1 MIFIFQ
7 ENVFSQL
14 ESFLNEKFPVELKQ
28 ILELSGFDT
37 KSSLMSLKVETIV
50 DIENYANENP
60 DILKNTTYENTI
72 KFKFKPGHKL
82 RILLLPNQIKNLE
95 ESQVNDSLL
104 SKTNNF
110 SQILKTFIETAESNF
125 GKPPNGFRCDEIN
138 RYFSTFVYL
147 LCGRACYDTLSANLP
162 IPTSHTIRKTYFK

>member
-1 MIFIFQ
+1 
-7 ENVFSQL
+7 
-14 ESFLNEKFPVELKQ
+14 
-28 ILELSGFDT
+28 
-37 KSSLMSLKVETIV
+37 MSIKLETIA

-72 KFKFKPGHKL
+72 KFKFKPGHKS
-82 RILLLPNQIKNLE
+82 RILLLPNQIENSE
-95 ESQVNDSLL
+95 GTQVKDNSV

-125 GKPPNGFRCDEIN
+125 GRPPNGYRYDEIN
-138 RYFSTFVYL
+138 RNFSTFVYL

-162 IPTSHTIRKTYFK
+162 IPSSHAIRKIYSNKFVVLFP